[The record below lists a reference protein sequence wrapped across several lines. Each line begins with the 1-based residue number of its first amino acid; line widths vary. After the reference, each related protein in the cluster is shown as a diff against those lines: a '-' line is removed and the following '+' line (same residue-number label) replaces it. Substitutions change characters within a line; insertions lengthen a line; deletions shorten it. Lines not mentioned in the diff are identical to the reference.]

1 MSALSYTI
9 CSGLVKILLDEMQLW
24 EEWSDSV
31 AVVVKNHLESFV
43 CWRERKIQVGRKC
56 GISVD
61 HILRA
66 FPVKILLFLCF
77 YFYHLLCQKAIPQQ
91 CPHTFIASF
100 SFFLLLLES
109 SKYEKTWWIHVDEL
123 PGFWS
128 PDARNCPFLYFA
140 LLEFLGELFGTRQVV
155 CVCVSAF
162 TSRKVEPSLWQWR
175 KKGPDGSCGDGW
187 DWFV

>member
-1 MSALSYTI
+1 MCAIGPARLLSFPFSFGFLFPRLFISFSIGCCTDCDTDDSWAMSPLSCTI
-9 CSGLVKILLDEMQLW
+9 YSGLVKILLDEMQLW

-31 AVVVKNHLESFV
+31 AVVVENHLESFV
-43 CWRERKIQVGRKC
+43 CWGERKIQVGRKC

-109 SKYEKTWWIHVDEL
+109 SKYEKT
-123 PGFWS
+123 
-128 PDARNCPFLYFA
+128 
-140 LLEFLGELFGTRQVV
+140 
-155 CVCVSAF
+155 
-162 TSRKVEPSLWQWR
+162 
-175 KKGPDGSCGDGW
+175 
-187 DWFV
+187 